1 MLDANWQEL
10 YKAAL
15 FEFNAN
21 KLATRVQIA
30 ETRNRSTRVTYRYY
44 STRALQ
50 IGGCSFN
57 AQEFEQ
63 NSFAVSRSHQF
74 TFCYARFLST
84 NFFTSVPSE
93 NNATSLAGY
102 VMPNSDSEELSAEL
116 LSLLDKQLEVLELS
130 AYVTLAGEEWR
141 EFDARNRHV

>member
-30 ETRNRSTRVTYRYY
+30 ETRNRSTRVTHRYY

-74 TFCYARFLST
+74 TFCYARYFYRQTFSHPFHL
-84 NFFTSVPSE
+84 

-102 VMPNSDSEELSAEL
+102 VMPNSDSEELRA
-116 LSLLDKQLEVLELS
+116 
-130 AYVTLAGEEWR
+130 
-141 EFDARNRHV
+141 